1 MDSTIKAAKKIL
13 KKSDKESIKIKQLVK
28 TVLEKLKESNETPTS
43 SQVKDWIINSDTFN
57 VDGKIVS
64 LNSSK
69 KRKEASDSTED
80 GGEDEK
86 AKKKAAKRAKKE
98 AKKKEESSKN
108 QTNTSPSGG
117 CKSAKDAQKWR
128 TENKVVLKDTKDNG
142 DDASNELDSSEV
154 YLPYDSFDSPK
165 CKANINSVFLKQ
177 CTEINSFKKPSA
189 IQAQC
194 WPVLLNTDN
203 GKRRDVV
210 GYVIM
215 IFYATFPH
223 HTLYVFL

>member
-1 MDSTIKAAKKIL
+1 MDSTVKTAKKIL
-13 KKSDKESIKIKQLVK
+13 KKSDKDSIKIKQLVK
-28 TVLEKLKESNETPTS
+28 TVLEKLKDNNEPLSS
-43 SQVKDWIINSDTFN
+43 SQVKDWIINSNIFT

-69 KRKEASDSTED
+69 KRKEVSDSTENGRED
-80 GGEDEK
+80 DEK

-98 AKKKEESSKN
+98 AKKKDESSCN
-108 QTNTSPSGG
+108 QANTSPSGG
-117 CKSAKDAQKWR
+117 CISAKDAQKWR

-142 DDASNELDSSEV
+142 DDASNELDSSEA

-177 CTEINSFKKPSA
+177 CTEVNGFKKPSA

-210 GYVIM
+210 GYVTM
-215 IFYATFPH
+215 II
-223 HTLYVFL
+223 YVPFLPYNL